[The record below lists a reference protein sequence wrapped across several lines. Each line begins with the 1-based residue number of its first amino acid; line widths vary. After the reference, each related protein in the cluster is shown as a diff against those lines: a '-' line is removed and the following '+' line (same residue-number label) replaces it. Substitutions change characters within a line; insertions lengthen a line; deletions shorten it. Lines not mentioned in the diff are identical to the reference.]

1 VKGVIIGLKRAAA
14 IGAFAMLASAGCST
28 ETRPP
33 TIDASSPLAQANF
46 DLQKCE
52 QLQAN
57 LYKCPAVDK
66 PLCTP
71 EFNRDDLN
79 CVRIGPKGSV
89 FIERQ
94 GLNT

>member
-1 VKGVIIGLKRAAA
+1 MKRVIIGPKRAAI
-14 IGAFAMLASAGCST
+14 IGAFAMLATAGCST

-33 TIDASSPLAQANF
+33 TLETGSPLAQANF

-71 EFNRDDLN
+71 EFNRDDIN
-79 CVRIGPKGSV
+79 CVRIGPKGGV
-89 FIERQ
+89 FIQRQ
-94 GLNT
+94 GFNT